1 MEMVIFQS
9 GSLEKKIFFGLL
21 VWKKKIIF
29 QTWFFDM
36 HFHNILFKID
46 HFNLIVLTII
56 VPVFDLG
63 VSFGK
68 V

>member
-1 MEMVIFQS
+1 
-9 GSLEKKIFFGLL
+9 
-21 VWKKKIIF
+21 
-29 QTWFFDM
+29 M